1 MRPPAP
7 IALLLIVPL
16 ALVACGGG
24 GGDPDPTGP
33 TATAFVVLGT
43 PDASSPSPAPTSA
56 PADGPSETLDTTGAT
71 GELISL
77 DWLAGSA
84 AFPAVPSPFAPP
96 AADADLLAAVE
107 AALDGLEGGFSVI
120 VHNLRDGRY
129 AAINPNTAYYAA
141 SLFKAP
147 VLLETYRQRD
157 LGIIDFATELT
168 VGEEVVRY
176 DLGTLT
182 YLGIEEGDMVLLR
195 EAVEAMIVV
204 SDTALANLVLE
215 VVGSGNVDAT
225 LREIGATTMS
235 VSTRDLPTTAAD
247 MYAVISSIATGD
259 GVSEGSRQEMLSLM
273 AQEWFRSGVVAG
285 IPAGTPFAH
294 KTGSFTDATH
304 DVALVDGPAGP
315 YIIVVL
321 SDRSYRWEPIASIS
335 AAVWGHFAGDSEA

>member
-1 MRPPAP
+1 MRPLAQF
-7 IALLLIVPL
+7 AVLLVVPL
-16 ALVACGGG
+16 VLVACK
-24 GGDPDPTGP
+24 GGDPDPSGP
-33 TATAFVVLGT
+33 TATPFVIIRT
-43 PDASSPSPAPTSA
+43 PDASSPSPDPMSEPTGEPTETPAP
-56 PADGPSETLDTTGAT
+56 T

-96 AADADLLAAVE
+96 VADPDLLAVVE
-107 AALDGLEGGFSVI
+107 GALDGLDGGFSVI
-120 VHNLRDGRY
+120 VHNLADGRY
-129 AAINPNTAYYAA
+129 AAINTNATYYAA

-168 VGEEVVRY
+168 VDEEVVQY
-176 DLGTLT
+176 DLGTLE
-182 YLGIEEGDMVLLR
+182 YLGIEEGDTVLLGD
-195 EAVEAMIVV
+195 AVEAMIVV
-204 SDTALANLVLE
+204 SDTALANLVLGE
-215 VVGSGNVDAT
+215 VGSVNVDAT
-225 LREIGATTMS
+225 LGGIGATTMS

-285 IPAGTPFAH
+285 IPAGTAYAH

-304 DVALVDGPAGP
+304 DVAVVESPAGP

-321 SDRSYRWEPIASIS
+321 TDRSYQWDPIASVS
-335 AAVWGHFAGDSEA
+335 DAVWRFFADGSEG

>member
-7 IALLLIVPL
+7 IALILIVPL
-16 ALVACGGG
+16 ALAACGG

-33 TATAFVVLGT
+33 TATPFVVLGT
-43 PDASSPSPAPTSA
+43 PDGSSPSPGPTSA
-56 PADGPSETLDTTGAT
+56 PADEPAEAPAAT

-84 AFPAVPSPFAPP
+84 AFPAVPSPFASP
-96 AADADLLAAVE
+96 AADPDLLAALE
-107 AALDGLEGGFSVI
+107 AALDGLGGGFSVI
-120 VHNLRDGRY
+120 VHNLADGRY
-129 AAINPNTAYYAA
+129 AAVNPNTTYYAA

-157 LGIIDFATELT
+157 LGIIDFATELI
-168 VGEEVVRY
+168 VDEEVVQY
-176 DLGTLT
+176 DLGTLE
-182 YLGIEEGDMVLLR
+182 YLGIEEGDMVLLG

-204 SDTALANLVLE
+204 SDTALANLVLGE
-215 VVGSGNVDAT
+215 VGSGNVDAT
-225 LREIGATTMS
+225 LGGIGATTMS

-247 MYAVISSIATGD
+247 MYAVVSAIATGD
-259 GVSEGSRQEMLSLM
+259 GVSEGSRREMLSLM

-321 SDRSYRWEPIASIS
+321 SDRSYQWEPIAAIS
-335 AAVWGHFAGDSEA
+335 AAIWGHFAGEPEA

>member
-1 MRPPAP
+1 MRPLAP
-7 IALLLIVPL
+7 ITLLLIVLL
-16 ALVACGGG
+16 ALVACGG
-24 GGDPDPTGP
+24 DPNPTGP
-33 TATAFVVLGT
+33 TATPFVVLGT
-43 PDASSPSPAPTSA
+43 PDGSSPSPGPASA
-56 PADGPSETLDTTGAT
+56 PPGDPAGTPAAT

-96 AADADLLAAVE
+96 SADPDLLAALE
-107 AALDGLEGGFSVI
+107 AALDGLDGRFSVI
-120 VHNLRDGRY
+120 VHNLADGRY
-129 AAINPNTAYYAA
+129 AAVNPDTAYYAA

-157 LGIIDFATELT
+157 LGIIDFAMELT
-168 VGEEVVRY
+168 VDEEVFQY
-176 DLGTLT
+176 DLGTLE
-182 YLGIEEGDMVLLR
+182 YLGIEEGDTVLLR
-195 EAVEAMIVV
+195 EAVEAMIIV
-204 SDTALANLVLE
+204 SDTALANLVLGE
-215 VVGSGNVDAT
+215 VGFGNVDAM
-225 LREIGATTMS
+225 LGGIGATTMS

-247 MYAVISSIATGD
+247 MYAVLSAIATGD

-304 DVALVDGPAGP
+304 DVAIVEGPAGP

-321 SDRSYRWEPIASIS
+321 SDRSYQWEPLARIS
-335 AAVWGHFAGDSEA
+335 AAVWEHFAGDPEA